1 VLLTVGVLLT
11 ALGQPS
17 LLGSELR
24 EDNYALRPP
33 AGFTVERMESF
44 AGTRAASIGLATGA
58 KALSAVLVDSDGPD
72 AAAMLIGEVDGAF
85 DGHPASRDELSG
97 AVVRHF
103 TEELAFPFTLESA
116 RAASG
121 RVPRIEVLGT
131 LRQEGQARHVLVAA
145 LAGEPRHAVITF
157 SVPSGRYQA
166 LAPALEASLDTFSV
180 ETPAGRPFSRGFA
193 GALTGAIAGALVVS
207 LALWRR
213 RPRRQVLRGPK

>member
-1 VLLTVGVLLT
+1 VFLALGVLLA
-11 ALGQPS
+11 ALGEPS

-24 EDNYALRPP
+24 EDSYAVRPP
-33 AGFTVERMESF
+33 AGFTVERPEAFS
-44 AGTRAASIGLATGA
+44 GTRAAAVGVSTSA
-58 KALSAVLVDSDGPD
+58 KALSAVLVDSEGPD
-72 AAAMLIGEVDGAF
+72 AAAMLIAEVDGAF

-103 TEELAFPFTLESA
+103 TEDLGFSFTLESA
-116 RAASG
+116 RAAAG

-166 LAPALEASLDTFSV
+166 LSPALEASLDTFSV
-180 ETPAGRPFSRGFA
+180 ETPAGRPFSRGLA
-193 GALTGAIAGALVVS
+193 GAITGTIAGALVVS

-213 RPRRQVLRGPK
+213 RKPA